1 MLVITLKLCM
11 EGSGLLPG
19 LTVRATCQ
27 PAALAASASA
37 KLSVANMTSD
47 GLSTP
52 NDRAMSW

>member
-1 MLVITLKLCM
+1 MLVITLKLCL
-11 EGSGLLPG
+11 EGNGLLPG

-37 KLSVANMTSD
+37 KLSVANMMSD

-52 NDRAMSW
+52 NDSAMS

>member
-1 MLVITLKLCM
+1 MLVITLKLCL

-27 PAALAASASA
+27 PAALAASAST
-37 KLSVANMTSD
+37 KLSVANVMSD

-52 NDRAMSW
+52 SDRAMS

>member
-1 MLVITLKLCM
+1 MLVITLKLCVK
-11 EGSGLLPG
+11 GSGLLPG

-27 PAALAASASA
+27 PAPLAASASA
-37 KLSVANMTSD
+37 KLSVANIMRD